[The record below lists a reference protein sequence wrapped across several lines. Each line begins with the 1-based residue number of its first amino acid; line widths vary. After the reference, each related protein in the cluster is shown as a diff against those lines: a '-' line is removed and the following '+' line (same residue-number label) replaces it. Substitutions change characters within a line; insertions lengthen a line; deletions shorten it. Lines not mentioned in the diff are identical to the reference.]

1 MGRYFACSDL
11 HGMYELYEQICRFLN
26 PDDRVIFLGD
36 AADRGTQGWK
46 LIKAIK
52 ENPQWTSLMG
62 NHELM
67 LLEAMDEEINDF
79 YGEAVYLLYSNGGY
93 QTLEDWRTEGAEHK
107 WISYLA
113 RLPLIEQY
121 TNKNGQS
128 IFLTHAGFTP
138 GIDGEHFLPVN
149 EEHFV
154 WGEDRDKLIWDR
166 DHIYDKWACGDAII
180 IHGHTPIPSLCRR
193 IPVVPKDGA
202 LWYCDG
208 HKCCIDNGAFATGKT
223 CLLDLDTFEEFV
235 FEIPDFVYTY

>member
-67 LLEAMDEEINDF
+67 LLEAMDEEVNDF

-93 QTLEDWRTEGAEHK
+93 QTLEDWRMEGAEHK

-113 RLPLIEQY
+113 RLPLIEHY

-138 GIDGEHFLPVN
+138 GIDGEHFLPVDK
-149 EEHFV
+149 EHFI
-154 WGEDRDKLIWDR
+154 WGEDREKLIWDR
-166 DHIYDKWACGDAII
+166 DHIKDEWACGDAII
-180 IHGHTPIPSLCRR
+180 IHGHTPIPSLCRHIGADR
-193 IPVVPKDGA
+193 KDGA

-208 HKCCIDNGAFATGKT
+208 HKCCIDNGAFATGKA

-235 FEIPDFVYTY
+235 FEIPDFVYAY

>member
-36 AADRGTQGWK
+36 AADRGSKGWQLLK
-46 LIKAIK
+46 DIA

-62 NHELM
+62 NHEDM
-67 LLEAMDEEINDF
+67 LLGAMLHELDVCYDPD
-79 YGEAVYLLYSNGGY
+79 ATYLLYSNGGY
-93 QTLEDWRTEGAEHK
+93 QTLEDWMQEGRDRK
-107 WISYLA
+107 WITYLA
-113 RLPLIEQY
+113 RLPLIEHY
-121 TNKNGQS
+121 TNKDGKS

-138 GIDGEHFLPVN
+138 GADGIHFKPL
-149 EEHFV
+149 
-154 WGEDRDKLIWDR
+154 DRTRLYWDR
-166 DHIYDKWACGDAII
+166 EHIKDEWVCGDAII

-193 IPVVPKDGA
+193 IGVDRKDGA

-208 HKCCIDNGAFATGKT
+208 HKCCIDNGSFATGKT

-235 FEIPDFVYTY
+235 FEIPDFIYTY